1 MSPIDRYS
9 KLHFYSTYRS
19 FLLSV
24 MPQLLLFL
32 VSGLYVY
39 VGYRFWQGFYRTNF
53 TGSKILLT
61 LLWPVLTL
69 ANKSYRKNFQKALR
83 GN

>member
-1 MSPIDRYS
+1 
-9 KLHFYSTYRS
+9 
-19 FLLSV
+19 

-32 VSGLYVY
+32 FSGLYVY

-53 TGSKILLT
+53 SGNKILLT
-61 LLWPVLTL
+61 MLWPVLTL

>member
-1 MSPIDRYS
+1 
-9 KLHFYSTYRS
+9 
-19 FLLSV
+19 

-53 TGSKILLT
+53 TGKKILLT
-61 LLWPVLTL
+61 LLWPVLAL
-69 ANKSYRKNFQKALR
+69 ASQPYRKNFQKALR